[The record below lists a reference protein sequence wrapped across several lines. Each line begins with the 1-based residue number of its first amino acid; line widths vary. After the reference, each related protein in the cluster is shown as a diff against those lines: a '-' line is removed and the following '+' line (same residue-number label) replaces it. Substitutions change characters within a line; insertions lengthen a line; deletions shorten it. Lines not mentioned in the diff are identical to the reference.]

1 MDIPALEAA
10 VRGLEHSIGVFTW
23 CLLGS
28 TFVVS
33 LGLILEYWH
42 PVSEFIDE
50 LKWPMS
56 VFRWPTF
63 MEIAGG
69 ILVTIGVLGE
79 FGFTLEVFVLEGR
92 LEQAN
97 HAIRD
102 TLTAKLGEADKMA
115 KTAVSD
121 SSIAFSQA
129 KDALS
134 KAGKAEASL
143 GKAETEAK
151 NAQTASSSALTMA
164 AQARKEADSFETDI
178 KSAKKQAADAESH
191 LAAALKAA
199 AAAQVEL
206 NLLKTPRSLTNVLAL
221 ISALRPFEGV
231 EYAFSGVFGDEESME
246 LADQISDALQQA
258 GWKATFAPNTGTGSS
273 WIRLKHFPTGV
284 NLDVGTG
291 VRIGAEATEKP
302 EDLNALPQSKRPQQ
316 VQAASAL
323 ALALA
328 HSIFPTQNDL
338 ATSVLSV
345 IPPSDR
351 FRPPRFDAV
360 LINVG
365 KKP

>member
-10 VRGLEHSIGVFTW
+10 VRSLEHSIGVFTW

-56 VFRWPTF
+56 VFRWPKF

-102 TLTAKLGEADKMA
+102 TLTARLGEAGQMA

-121 SSIAFSQA
+121 ASTALSQA
-129 KDALS
+129 KDALI
-134 KAGKAEASL
+134 KAEAAKASL
-143 GKAETEAK
+143 GKTETEAN
-151 NAQTASSSALTMA
+151 NAQTASSNALTMA
-164 AQARKEADSFETDI
+164 GQARREADSFEADI
-178 KSAKKQAADAESH
+178 KSANEQAGEAESH
-191 LAAALKAA
+191 LRDAMQLATEAQDELKRVTSRRTLSQWSKLIDALKPFKGSEYVFSSVAA
-199 AAAQVEL
+199 DREAIDFL
-206 NLLKTPRSLTNVLAL
+206 NEIDKALT
-221 ISALRPFEGV
+221 E
-231 EYAFSGVFGDEESME
+231 
-246 LADQISDALQQA
+246 A
-258 GWKATFAPNTGTGSS
+258 GWKRGASVSG
-273 WIRLKHFPTGV
+273 FPGV
-284 NLDVGTG
+284 NPRGKSEPNFSVPEGLTVG
-291 VRIGAEATEKP
+291 VHIAVDSPAESVIASMPITLWP
-302 EDLNALPQSKRPQQ
+302 RP
-316 VQAASAL
+316 VQAAVAL
-323 ALALA
+323 DQV
-328 HSIFPTQNDL
+328 IFGNTFP
-338 ATSVLSV
+338 VRRR
-345 IPPSDR
+345 SD
-351 FRPPRFDAV
+351 FDPV
-360 LINVG
+360 ELTTGKSETVRIDVG